1 MLFFEVMPIAQEM
14 YEASPMQSLMTSVG
28 GVEVAAQHP
37 LEVLTQQGLD
47 HFVPTR
53 VMVLQI

>member
-1 MLFFEVMPIAQEM
+1 M
-14 YEASPMQSLMTSVG
+14 YEASPMQSLMTIVG

-37 LEVLTQQGLD
+37 LDVLTQQGLD

>member
-1 MLFFEVMPIAQEM
+1 MI
-14 YEASPMQSLMTSVG
+14 
-28 GVEVAAQHP
+28 GVLEVAAQHP
-37 LEVLTQQGLD
+37 LEVLTRQGLD